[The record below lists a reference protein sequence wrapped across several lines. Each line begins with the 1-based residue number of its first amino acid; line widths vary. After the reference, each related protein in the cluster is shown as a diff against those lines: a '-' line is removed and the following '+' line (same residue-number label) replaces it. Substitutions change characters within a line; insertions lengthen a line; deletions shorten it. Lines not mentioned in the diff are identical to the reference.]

1 VKPPR
6 VLLGQWPTPVRAVPE
21 LRPDLWLKDEGACSP
36 VYGGNKVRKLEFLLA
51 AAGDTVLTVGALG
64 SHHVLATA
72 LFATRLGKRV
82 VALCLPRPPSDHAA
96 RVQAVTDRL
105 ATCERLASVTEVGPR
120 IAAHVATGA
129 TYIPAGGSNALGALG
144 WELAGTEL
152 AEQVARGELP
162 EPLRVFLPMGTAATA
177 AGLATGLRR
186 AGLRSEV
193 IGVRVVP
200 EFVTPAARVHE
211 LGGPV
216 TLDDRW
222 LGEGYG
228 VPTPEAESAVALAAR
243 TGLAL
248 ETTYSG
254 KALAA
259 ALAAPPGPNLWWNTL
274 STVPLPEPG

>member
-1 VKPPR
+1 
-6 VLLGQWPTPVRAVPE
+6 VRSLAALAPN
-21 LRPDLWLKDEGACSP
+21 LWLKDEGACSP

-51 AAGDTVLTVGALG
+51 AAGEHVVTVGAEG

-72 LFATRLGKRV
+72 LFAHQLGKRV
-82 VALCLPRPPSDHAA
+82 TALCLPRPPSAHAA
-96 RVQAVTDRL
+96 RVQAVSERF
-105 ATCERLASVTEVGPR
+105 ATCVHLPDTTGEGAHLAALTG
-120 IAAHVATGA
+120 AGA

-144 WELAGTEL
+144 WEAAGVEL
-152 AEQVARGELP
+152 AEQVRAGLLP
-162 EPLRVFLPMGTAATA
+162 EPQRIWIPLGTAATA

-193 IGVRVVP
+193 VGVRVVP

-216 TLDDRW
+216 TIDDRW

-228 VPTPEAESAVALAAR
+228 VPTPEALAAVER
-243 TGLAL
+243 ARAVGLEL

-259 ALAAPPGPNLWWNTL
+259 ALAAEGGPNLWWNTL
-274 STVPLPEPG
+274 STVPLPGAP